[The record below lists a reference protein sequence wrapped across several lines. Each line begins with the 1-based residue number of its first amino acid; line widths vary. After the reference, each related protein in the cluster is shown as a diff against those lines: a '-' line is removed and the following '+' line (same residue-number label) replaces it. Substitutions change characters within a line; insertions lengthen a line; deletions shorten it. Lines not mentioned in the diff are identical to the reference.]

1 MKGETTNMT
10 RGIRFKR
17 LSGDVESLVLFRQL
31 NRLFAEAFDETDT
44 YLGHQPTDEYLLSL
58 LSKDHVIAC
67 VALVEGSVAGG
78 LVAYVLDKFE
88 QQRSEVYIYDLAVDS
103 QHRRKRIATELI
115 LFLKRE
121 VAELGAWVVFVQA
134 DPIDT
139 AAVKLYESLGVR
151 EDVIHF
157 DFKLVNDADQ

>member
-103 QHRRKRIATELI
+103 QYRRKRIATELI

-121 VAELGAWVVFVQA
+121 IAELGAWVVFVQA

>member
-1 MKGETTNMT
+1 MT
-10 RGIRFKR
+10 QSIRYKR
-17 LSGDVESLVLFRQL
+17 LINDAGSLSFFRQL
-31 NRLFAEAFDETDT
+31 NSLFAEAFDETDT

-58 LSKDHVIAC
+58 LSKDHVIVC
-67 VALVEGSVAGG
+67 VALMDDRVAGG

-115 LFLKRE
+115 VFLKKE
-121 VAELGAWVVFVQA
+121 ATELGARVVFVQA

-139 AAVKLYESLGVR
+139 AAVILYESLGIR
-151 EDVIHF
+151 ENVCHF
-157 DFKLVNDADQ
+157 DFELKNPPDK

>member
-1 MKGETTNMT
+1 MT
-10 RGIRFKR
+10 QSIRYKR
-17 LSGDVESLVLFRQL
+17 LINDAGSLSFFRQL
-31 NRLFAEAFDETDT
+31 NSLFAEAFDETDT

-58 LSKDHVIAC
+58 LSKDHVIVC
-67 VALVEGSVAGG
+67 VALMDDRVAGG

-115 LFLKRE
+115 VFLKKE
-121 VAELGAWVVFVQA
+121 ATELGAWVVFVQA

-139 AAVKLYESLGVR
+139 AAVKLYESLGIR
-151 EDVIHF
+151 ENVCHF
-157 DFKLVNDADQ
+157 DFELKNPPDK